1 MSDAPEVAAQV
12 IAAHI
17 WPSDSPTPITTQS
30 LDLDW
35 AGAVGDRHYGLTMSS
50 NARQANVYPRGT
62 TIRNHRQLS
71 IVDESELAVIAV
83 NLGLPELSPGVIADN
98 ICTRGIPN
106 LTQLAPMT
114 RLVFEGGAVIM
125 LGGENLP
132 CVIAG
137 GMVQDRYGVRA
148 EAFPKAAMGLRGV
161 TGWVEHPGVITPGQ
175 RIQIKPGS

>member
-1 MSDAPEVAAQV
+1 MSSAPAVAAEV
-12 IAAHI
+12 VAVHI
-17 WPSDSPTPITTQS
+17 WPSDSPAPINTQS

-35 AGAVGDRHYGLTMSS
+35 PGAVGDRHYGLTMSS
-50 NARQANVYPRGT
+50 NARQASVFPRGT

-71 IVDESELAVIAV
+71 IVDEAELAVIAV

-106 LTQLAPMT
+106 LTTLPPMT

-137 GMVQDRYGVRA
+137 GLVQDRYGVRA

-161 TGWVEHPGVITPGQ
+161 TGWVEHPGVLTPGQ
-175 RIQIKPGS
+175 GIHIKPGT

>member
-1 MSDAPEVAAQV
+1 MSPGVAQV
-12 IAAHI
+12 TATHV
-17 WPSDSPTPITTQS
+17 WPEGSQAPVAVQR
-30 LDLDW
+30 LELDW
-35 AGAVGDRHYGLTMSS
+35 GGAVGDRHHGLTMSS
-50 NARQANVYPRGT
+50 NARQAGVFPRGT

-71 IVDESELAVIAV
+71 IVDEAELSEIAV
-83 NLGLPELSPGVIADN
+83 NLGLEALDAGVIADN

-137 GMVQDRYGVRA
+137 GLVNAHYGTRA

-161 TGWVEHPGVITPGQ
+161 TGWVEHPGVVAPGQ
-175 RIQIKPGS
+175 SIQITSGT